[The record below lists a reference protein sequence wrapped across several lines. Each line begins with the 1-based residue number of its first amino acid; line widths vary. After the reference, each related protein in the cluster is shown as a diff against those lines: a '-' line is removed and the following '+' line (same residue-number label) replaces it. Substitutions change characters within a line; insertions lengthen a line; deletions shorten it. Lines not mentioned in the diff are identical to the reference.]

1 MDPQLLELALVFEQE
16 CHYVSSSER
25 LPTKVRFHLE
35 GDYICDLFYRSS
47 TGSYSYTLLRGG
59 QRVLGW
65 DNAPHHKTLDNFPHH
80 FHPEE
85 RAEAVAST
93 LTSDPIED
101 VAIVARAI
109 NAFLA
114 ARLGE

>member
-1 MDPQLLELALVFEQE
+1 VDPQLLELALVFERE

-25 LPTKVRFHLE
+25 LPTKVRFHLRGE
-35 GDYICDLFYRSS
+35 YICDLFYRSS

-80 FHPEE
+80 LHHEE
-85 RAEAVAST
+85 GAEAVAST